1 MKRTLI
7 AAAVLAAASSSV
19 FASPLKNPFIFNATL
34 VGEAVGIEGFVTLFG
49 CVGVSSTAGA
59 VVNNTQRAY
68 ANASISPNAQ
78 SYTSGSV
85 TTRIDNSYKSINGG
99 GSAWASLS
107 TSHSS
112 ESYGAQG
119 YQASAG
125 YKYGEQSSS
134 VKGGGFEFSAQAA
147 AIEGGFSHE
156 SQNSGG
162 HISAGGH
169 AGGSYETSSHYNPW
183 TGTASGHASVQGG
196 LSAGYKESSYANS
209 EHVSGGF
216 GAVEASGQGKVWG
229 YQARQGSG
237 YVAYGEQSSGYDVE
251 KSKTHDSASAQ
262 WGFSSS
268 VSKTDVEVY
277 GSVTQHINTQK
288 AGTLTATTGANAATN
303 VSGNI
308 GVNIA
313 EGVNNAQSND
323 AALASVD
330 AGNVF
335 GNAQVFNTQSSGGK
349 ANINNFN
356 VNASVGDGSLQYAS
370 GNVGVNVASGISNVQ
385 NNSMAAS
392 TSTVSRNHGSAAMV
406 ATDDSSQTAG
416 VDFRGSFEGT
426 ASLGAG
432 ALSHATGN
440 IGVNIA
446 GGAGNVQHNGLA
458 IASMNTSR

>member
-7 AAAVLAAASSSV
+7 AAAVLAAASSSA

-59 VVNNTQRAY
+59 VVNNTQHAY
-68 ANASISPNAQ
+68 ANASLSPNAQ
-78 SYTSGSV
+78 TYTSGFV
-85 TTRIDNSYKSINGG
+85 TTRIDNSYDSVKGG
-99 GSAWASLS
+99 GYAWASVS

-112 ESYGAQG
+112 SSYRAQG
-119 YQASAG
+119 FQESSS
-125 YKYGEQSSS
+125 YKYANQSSS
-134 VKGGGFEFSAQAA
+134 IKGGGFEFSAQAA
-147 AIEGGFSHE
+147 EINGSFSHD
-156 SQNSGG
+156 SQNAGG

-169 AGGSYETSSHYNPW
+169 AGGSYEY
-183 TGTASGHASVQGG
+183 ASFNTPHFGFGEAHVQGG
-196 LSAGYKESSYANS
+196 FSAGYKESSYSNS
-209 EHVSGGF
+209 NHLSGAF
-216 GAVEASGQGKVWG
+216 GAVEGSGQGKVWG
-229 YQARQGSG
+229 FKANQGSG
-237 YVAYGEQSSGYDVE
+237 YQAFREQSSGYEVE
-251 KSKTHDSASAQ
+251 NSKTHDSVAAQ
-262 WGFSSS
+262 WGFSST
-268 VSKTDVEVY
+268 VDRTDVDVY
-277 GSVTQHINTQK
+277 GRVTEHINTQK
-288 AGTLTATTGANAATN
+288 AGNLTATTGANAAQN

-335 GNAQVFNTQSSGGK
+335 GNAQVFNDQSSGGR
-349 ANINNFN
+349 ANINNFK
-356 VNASVGDGSLQYAS
+356 VNASVGDNSLQYAS
-370 GNVGVNVASGISNVQ
+370 GNVGVNVASGIGNVQ

-392 TSTVSRNHGSAAMV
+392 TSTVSRNHASAAMV
-406 ATDDSSQTAG
+406 ATDESSQSAG
-416 VDFRGSFEGT
+416 VSFHGSFEGT
-426 ASLGAG
+426 AMLGAG

-458 IASMNTSR
+458 IASMNTSH

>member
-7 AAAVLAAASSSV
+7 AAAVLAAASTSA

-49 CVGVSSTAGA
+49 CVSVSSTAGA
-59 VVNNTQRAY
+59 VVNNSQHAY
-68 ANASISPNAQ
+68 ANASLSPNAQ
-78 SYTSGSV
+78 SYTSGSI

-99 GSAWASLS
+99 GNAWASVS

-119 YQASAG
+119 SQASAG
-125 YKYGEQSSS
+125 YAYGQQSSS
-134 VKGGGFEFSAQAA
+134 VKGGGYEYSAQASQ
-147 AIEGGFSHE
+147 IGGSFSHE

-169 AGGSYETSSHYNPW
+169 AGISYQASSNYNPW
-183 TGTASGHASVQGG
+183 TNTASGHASVSGG
-196 LSAGYKESSYANS
+196 LSAGYKESSYANQ
-209 EHVSGGF
+209 EQIGGSF
-216 GAVEASGQGKVWG
+216 GAAQGSGQGKVWG
-229 YQARQGSG
+229 YQAKQGSG
-237 YVAYGEQSSGYDVE
+237 YMAYGEQSSGYEVE
-251 KSKTHDSASAQ
+251 KSKTHDSISAS
-262 WGFSSS
+262 WGFSSTVAS
-268 VSKTDVEVY
+268 TDVDVY

-288 AGTLTATTGANAATN
+288 AGNLTATTGSNAAQR

-335 GNAQVFNTQSSGGK
+335 GNAQVFNNQSSGGK

-406 ATDDSSQTAG
+406 ATDDSSQSAG
-416 VDFRGSFEGT
+416 VSFHGSFEGT
-426 ASLGAG
+426 AMLGAN
-432 ALSHATGN
+432 ALSGATGN

>member
-7 AAAVLAAASSSV
+7 AAAVLAAASSSA

-59 VVNNTQRAY
+59 VVNNTQHAY
-68 ANASISPNAQ
+68 ANASLSPNAQ
-78 SYTSGSV
+78 TYTSGFV
-85 TTRIDNSYKSINGG
+85 TTRIDNSYKSVNGG
-99 GSAWASLS
+99 GSAYASLS

-112 ESYGAQG
+112 SAYAAQG
-119 YQASAG
+119 YQASSHYA
-125 YKYGEQSSS
+125 YGNQSSS

-147 AIEGGFSHE
+147 EINGSFSHD
-156 SQNSGG
+156 SQNAGG

-169 AGGSYETSSHYNPW
+169 AGGSYQY
-183 TGTASGHASVQGG
+183 ASFNTPHFGFGEAHVQGG
-196 LSAGYKESSYANS
+196 FSAGYNESSYSNS
-209 EHVSGGF
+209 NHLSGAF
-216 GAVEASGQGKVWG
+216 GAVEGSGQGAVWG
-229 YQARQGSG
+229 FKADQGSG
-237 YVAYGEQSSGYDVE
+237 YRAYGEQSSGYEVE
-251 KSKTHDSASAQ
+251 KSSSHDSVAAQ
-262 WGFSSS
+262 WGFHSTVSS
-268 VSKTDVEVY
+268 TDVDVY
-277 GSVTQHINTQK
+277 GSVTEHINTQK
-288 AGTLTATTGANAATN
+288 AGNLTATTGANAAQN

-335 GNAQVFNTQSSGGK
+335 GNAQVFNDQSSGGR
-349 ANINNFN
+349 ANINNFK
-356 VNASVGDGSLQYAS
+356 VNASVGDNSLQYAS

-392 TSTVSRNHGSAAMV
+392 TSTVSRNHASAAMV
-406 ATDDSSQTAG
+406 ATDESSQSAG
-416 VDFRGSFEGT
+416 VSFYGSFEGT
-426 ASLGAG
+426 AMLGAG

-458 IASMNTSR
+458 IASMNTSH

>member
-7 AAAVLAAASSSV
+7 AAAVLAAASSSA

-59 VVNNTQRAY
+59 VVNNTQHAY
-68 ANASISPNAQ
+68 ANASLSPNAQ
-78 SYTSGSV
+78 SYTSGFV

-99 GSAWASLS
+99 GSTYASLS

-112 ESYGAQG
+112 SAYAAQG
-119 YQASAG
+119 YQASSHYA
-125 YKYGEQSSS
+125 YGDHSSS
-134 VKGGGFEFSAQAA
+134 IKGGGFEFSAQAA
-147 AIEGGFSHE
+147 EINGSFSHD
-156 SQNSGG
+156 SQNAGG

-169 AGGSYETSSHYNPW
+169 AGGSYQY
-183 TGTASGHASVQGG
+183 ASFNTPHFGFGEAHVQGG
-196 LSAGYKESSYANS
+196 FSAGYNESSYSNS
-209 EHVSGGF
+209 HHLSGAF
-216 GAVEASGQGKVWG
+216 GAVEGSGQGAVWG
-229 YQARQGSG
+229 FKADQGSG
-237 YVAYGEQSSGYDVE
+237 YRAYGEQSSGYEVE
-251 KSKTHDSASAQ
+251 KSSSHDSVAAQ
-262 WGFSSS
+262 WGFHSTVSS
-268 VSKTDVEVY
+268 TDVDVY
-277 GSVTQHINTQK
+277 GSVTEHINTQK
-288 AGTLTATTGANAATN
+288 AGNLTATTGANAAQN

-335 GNAQVFNTQSSGGK
+335 GNAQVFNNQSSGGR
-349 ANINNFN
+349 ANINNFK
-356 VNASVGDGSLQYAS
+356 VNASVGDNSLQYAS

-392 TSTVSRNHGSAAMV
+392 TSTVSRNHASAAMV
-406 ATDDSSQTAG
+406 ATDESSQSAG
-416 VDFRGSFEGT
+416 VSFHGSFEGT
-426 ASLGAG
+426 AMLGAG

-458 IASMNTSR
+458 IASMNTSH

>member
-19 FASPLKNPFIFNATL
+19 FASPLKNPYIFNATL

-59 VVNNTQRAY
+59 VVNNSQHAY
-68 ANASISPNAQ
+68 ANASLSPNAQ

-85 TTRIDNSYKSINGG
+85 TTRIDNSYKSINSGG
-99 GSAWASLS
+99 NAWASLS

-169 AGGSYETSSHYNPW
+169 AGGSYEASSHYNPW

-216 GAVEASGQGKVWG
+216 GAVEASGQGKAWG
-229 YQARQGSG
+229 YQAKQGSG

-262 WGFSSS
+262 WGFNSST
-268 VSKTDVEVY
+268 SKTDVEVY
-277 GSVTQHINTQK
+277 GSVTEHINTQK
-288 AGTLTATTGANAATN
+288 AGNLTATTGANAATN

-313 EGVNNAQSND
+313 EGVNNAQSNE

-335 GNAQVFNTQSSGGK
+335 GNAQVFNSQSSGGK

-392 TSTVSRNHGSAAMV
+392 TSTVSRNHANAAMV

>member
-19 FASPLKNPFIFNATL
+19 FASPLKNPFIFNATM

-59 VVNNTQRAY
+59 VVNNTQTAY
-68 ANASISPNAQ
+68 ANASLSPNAQ
-78 SYTSGSV
+78 TYTSGSV
-85 TTRIDNSYKSINGG
+85 TTHINNNYSNVNGG
-99 GSAWASLS
+99 GYVSASLS

-112 ESYGAQG
+112 SSWGAQG
-119 YQASAG
+119 SQGSAG
-125 YKYGEQSSS
+125 YSYGQQSSA
-134 VKGGGFEFSAQAA
+134 VKGGGYEYSAQAA
-147 AIEGGFSHE
+147 AIGGSFSHE
-156 SQNSGG
+156 SQDSGG

-169 AGGSYETSSHYNPW
+169 AGGSYEVGSNYNW
-183 TGTASGHASVQGG
+183 RTNTQSGHASVQGG
-196 LSAGYKESSYANS
+196 LSAGYKESSYSNNENVA
-209 EHVSGGF
+209 GAF
-216 GAVEASGQGKVWG
+216 GAVEGSGQGKAWG
-229 YQARQGSG
+229 YQASQGSG
-237 YVAYGEQSSGYDVE
+237 HIAYGEQSSGYEADS
-251 KSKTHDSASAQ
+251 SKTHDSLSAR
-262 WGFSSS
+262 WGFSSTVDS
-268 VSKTDVEVY
+268 TNV
-277 GSVTQHINTQK
+277 SVTGAVTDHINTQK
-288 AGTLTATTGANAATN
+288 AGTLTATTGSNAAQN

-313 EGVNNAQSND
+313 EGINNGQSND

-335 GNAQVFNTQSSGGK
+335 GNAQVFNNQSSGGK

-392 TSTVSRNHGSAAMV
+392 TSTVSRNHSDAAMV
-406 ATDDSSQTAG
+406 ATDSSTQMAG
-416 VDFRGSFEGT
+416 VQFNGSFEGT
-426 ASLGAG
+426 ASLGQG

-446 GGAGNVQHNGLA
+446 GGAGNIQHNGLA
-458 IASMNTSR
+458 IASMNTSH

>member
-59 VVNNTQRAY
+59 VVNNTQHAY
-68 ANASISPNAQ
+68 GNASISPNAQ

-85 TTRIDNSYKSINGG
+85 TTRIDNSYKSIDGG
-99 GSAWASLS
+99 GKAWASLS

-112 ESYGAQG
+112 ESYSAQG

-169 AGGSYETSSHYNPW
+169 ASGSYEYASHNTPW
-183 TGTASGHASVQGG
+183 KGSGYASVQGG
-196 LSAGYKESSYANS
+196 LSAGYKESSYSNS

-216 GAVEASGQGKVWG
+216 AAVEASGQGKVWG
-229 YQARQGSG
+229 YQAKQGSG

-251 KSKTHDSASAQ
+251 KSKTHDSMSAQ

-349 ANINNFN
+349 AKINNFN

-406 ATDDSSQTAG
+406 ATDDSSQSAG